1 MVSNFQRILDE
12 LRKESHLIARSYGL
26 EPEALVTLIMEIVDL
41 EDKNRVSAV
50 ARINQRIKGMIQS
63 ATQAAEPEEDS

>member
-1 MVSNFQRILDE
+1 MVSNFQRILVE
-12 LRKESHLIARSYGL
+12 LRKESHIIARTYGL

-63 ATQAAEPEEDS
+63 ATQAAEREEGS